1 MTINKKKVS
10 FLALNFLLI
19 LFLTCQVGGD
29 QDVDEM
35 TLQVYPEQVLKGL
48 EHEQI
53 NFTLF
58 LSSKSDDYQKNGN
71 KIKIFFETNAN
82 YFHFQKDENDQDLGL
97 PMNAFESEDD
107 FIFYDLET
115 DSNKTV
121 SFNSSLIGIYYIRF
135 YTEVNGIAG
144 TKQYFDER

>member
-1 MTINKKKVS
+1 
-10 FLALNFLLI
+10 
-19 LFLTCQVGGD
+19 
-29 QDVDEM
+29 
-35 TLQVYPEQVLKGL
+35 
-48 EHEQI
+48 
-53 NFTLF
+53 
-58 LSSKSDDYQKNGN
+58 
-71 KIKIFFETNAN
+71 
-82 YFHFQKDENDQDLGL
+82 
-97 PMNAFESEDD
+97 MNAYESEDD

>member
-10 FLALNFLLI
+10 FLALNVLLI

-58 LSSKSDDYQKNGN
+58 LSSKSDDY
-71 KIKIFFETNAN
+71 
-82 YFHFQKDENDQDLGL
+82 
-97 PMNAFESEDD
+97 
-107 FIFYDLET
+107 
-115 DSNKTV
+115 
-121 SFNSSLIGIYYIRF
+121 
-135 YTEVNGIAG
+135 
-144 TKQYFDER
+144 